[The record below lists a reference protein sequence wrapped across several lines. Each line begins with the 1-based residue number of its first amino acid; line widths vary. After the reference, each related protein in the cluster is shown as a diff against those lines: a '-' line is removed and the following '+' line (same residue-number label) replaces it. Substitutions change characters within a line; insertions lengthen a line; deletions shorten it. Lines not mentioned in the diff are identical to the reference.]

1 MAMDRTTNRFY
12 LHRKEIQ
19 KISND
24 EQVDVTIAARML
36 ASKYGWKDHIAELNA
51 WDQECIK
58 YVRDKKKSLAD
69 LFA

>member
-1 MAMDRTTNRFY
+1 MAMNRETNRFY

-36 ASKYGWKDHIAELNA
+36 ASQKKWTGYIGELND

-58 YVRDKKKSLAD
+58 YVRDKKLTLAD
-69 LFA
+69 LFK